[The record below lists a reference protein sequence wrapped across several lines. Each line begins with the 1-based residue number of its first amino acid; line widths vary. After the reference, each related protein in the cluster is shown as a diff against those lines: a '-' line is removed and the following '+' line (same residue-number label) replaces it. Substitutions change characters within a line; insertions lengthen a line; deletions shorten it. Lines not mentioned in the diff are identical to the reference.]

1 MDLGSDIWLIIAL
14 VLPLLS
20 IVVVLLLRRAKPSKN
35 VSIAVG
41 IIAIVLF
48 AIYWIWSLFFR
59 Q

>member
-1 MDLGSDIWLIIAL
+1 MDLGSDVWLIIAL